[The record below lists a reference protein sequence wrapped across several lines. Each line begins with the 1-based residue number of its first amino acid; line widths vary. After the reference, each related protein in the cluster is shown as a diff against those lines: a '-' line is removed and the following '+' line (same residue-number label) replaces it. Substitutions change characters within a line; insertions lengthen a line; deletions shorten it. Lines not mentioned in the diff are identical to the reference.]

1 MWAARDKRYGGLS
14 ARYKTH
20 RRGLARMLNPF
31 TAESMD
37 FKNLLHADNWLLR
50 AFCPGVLEC
59 SYGVSGFNILEGGQV
74 KGVVIDTL
82 TTFKDGIRIAD
93 LVVTQRTP
101 AIEKSWGTLQKMG
114 TVHRFTPCLRTREE
128 IRANSVLLENLDTMR
143 QHMAQHGRYLPIVVH
158 EVLRSLSDG
167 ASTRLELSRD
177 LAHRPHSSEVIDT
190 VLFMLYRQDRVVIN
204 IAEVRYGIETKF
216 ALKNIS

>member
-20 RRGLARMLNPF
+20 RQGLARMLNPF

-50 AFCPGVLEC
+50 AFCPGVSEC

-74 KGVVIDTL
+74 KGIVIDTF

-93 LVVTQRTP
+93 LVVTKRTP
-101 AIEKSWGTLQKMG
+101 AVEKSWKTLQQMG
-114 TVHRFTPCLRTREE
+114 TVHRFTPCLRARQE

-143 QHMAQHGRYLPIVVH
+143 QHLVQHRRYFPIVMH
-158 EVLRSLSDG
+158 DVLRSLAYG
-167 ASTRLELSRD
+167 ASTKLELSRA
-177 LAHRPHSSEVIDT
+177 LAHRPHSDEVIDT
-190 VLFMLYRQDRVVIN
+190 VLFMLYREDKVAIN
-204 IAEVRYGIETKF
+204 IAEVAYGVETKF
-216 ALKNIS
+216 ALKNVS